1 MVVVATGRACR
12 PAVRVAGGGE
22 VVSKCENC
30 GGFGWY
36 DVDDDGNPRL
46 DLTCEVCKGTGWIN
60 APVTRP
66 QGEK

>member
-1 MVVVATGRACR
+1 
-12 PAVRVAGGGE
+12 
-22 VVSKCENC
+22 VSKCENC